1 MSDDEWSPEVV
12 WLGVRDVPEDDD
24 DRPMD
29 DSTLPRAPIPSE
41 LEQREDEA
49 RQQPDEEWERLL
61 RVLDGPPKPKP

>member
-1 MSDDEWSPEVV
+1 MTTAPWTIQRS
-12 WLGVRDVPEDDD
+12 
-24 DRPMD
+24 
-29 DSTLPRAPIPSE
+29 PRAPIPSE

>member
-29 DSTLPRAPIPSE
+29 DSTLPPRPNPE
-41 LEQREDEA
+41 
-49 RQQPDEEWERLL
+49 
-61 RVLDGPPKPKP
+61 